1 MYVLHYSPDS
11 ASTIVRL
18 VLEEWDLPR
27 SYRLIDR
34 AAGALDTPEYRALNP
49 AGLIPALETPDGP
62 MFETAAILLYLSER
76 HAGLAPAPGSPD
88 RAAFLK
94 WLFFTSSNIHQTLLQ
109 LFYPDRVAGPAAT
122 PELMRLARARL
133 QAQIGMLDAMVA
145 TEAPDWLSPEKP
157 SIFGYYIGVL
167 IHWLAS
173 YDPDHPSYFRSHQF
187 PALHKVLVALEARPA
202 VAISARAEGLKTT
215 LFTDPY

>member
-1 MYVLHYSPDS
+1 MYVLHFSPDS

-18 VLEEWDLPR
+18 VLEEWNLPR
-27 SYRLIDR
+27 SYRFIDR
-34 AAGALDTPEYRALNP
+34 DGGALNTPEYRALNP
-49 AGLIPALETPDGP
+49 AGLIPTLETPDGV

-76 HAGLAPAPGSPD
+76 HPGLAPAPGSPD

-109 LFYPDRVAGPAAT
+109 LFYPDRVAGPEAT

-133 QAQIGMLDAMVA
+133 QSQLGMLDAMVA
-145 TEAPDWLSPEKP
+145 AEAPDWLSPEKP
-157 SIFGYYIGVL
+157 SILGYYIGVL
-167 IHWLAS
+167 VHWLAS
-173 YDPDHPSYFRSHQF
+173 YDPGHPSYFRSHEF

-202 VAISARAEGLKTT
+202 VARVAKAEALKVT